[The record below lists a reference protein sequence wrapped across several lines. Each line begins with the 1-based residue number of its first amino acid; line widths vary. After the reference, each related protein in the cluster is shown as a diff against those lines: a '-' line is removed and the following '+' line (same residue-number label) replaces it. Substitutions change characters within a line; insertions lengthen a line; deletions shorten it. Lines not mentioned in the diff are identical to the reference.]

1 MKQFERRVRSEKA
14 LLEAA
19 SALIKEVGCAKT
31 TLSEIMERT
40 GLSKGAIYHYI
51 KSKDEL
57 FAKVLEA
64 RIHETNEKFFEKMGK
79 SKEDM
84 MDPID
89 VLSESFEAINHPKDV
104 VNQILLYF
112 IGRNEQKKAKE
123 ALREFDQWMFE
134 FSKLWIVSGQKNGVI
149 SEQIDANQTAELF
162 VLMSSGFRMRNVH
175 SGSNYEFN
183 TCQFTAMMKDLFR
196 KDPVLLK

>member
-84 MDPID
+84 TDPID

-104 VNQILLYF
+104 VNHILLYF
-112 IGRNEQKKAKE
+112 IGRNEQKNAKE

-175 SGSNYEFN
+175 SGSDYEFQ
-183 TCQFTAMMKDLFR
+183 TCQFTAMMKNLFR

>member
-1 MKQFERRVRSEKA
+1 
-14 LLEAA
+14 
-19 SALIKEVGCAKT
+19 
-31 TLSEIMERT
+31 
-40 GLSKGAIYHYI
+40 
-51 KSKDEL
+51 
-57 FAKVLEA
+57 
-64 RIHETNEKFFEKMGK
+64 
-79 SKEDM
+79 
-84 MDPID
+84 
-89 VLSESFEAINHPKDV
+89 
-104 VNQILLYF
+104 
-112 IGRNEQKKAKE
+112 
-123 ALREFDQWMFE
+123 MFE

>member
-31 TLSEIMERT
+31 TLAEIMERT

-64 RIHETNEKFFEKMGK
+64 RIHETNEKFFEKMGQTK
-79 SKEDM
+79 DDM
-84 MDPID
+84 KDPID
-89 VLSESFEAINHPKDV
+89 VLTESFEEINHPKDV

-112 IGRNEQKKAKE
+112 IGRNEQKNAKE

-149 SEQIDANQTAELF
+149 SEKIDANQTAELF

-175 SGSNYEFN
+175 SGSDYEFQ
-183 TCQFTAMMKDLFR
+183 TSQFTGLMKSLFR
-196 KDPVLLK
+196 EDPVLLK

>member
-84 MDPID
+84 TDPID

-175 SGSNYEFN
+175 SGSKYEFN

>member
-19 SALIKEVGCAKT
+19 SALIKEVGCGKT
-31 TLSEIMERT
+31 TLAEIMERT

-64 RIHETNEKFFEKMGK
+64 RIHETNEKFFEKMGQ
-79 SKEDM
+79 SKKDM
-84 MDPID
+84 KDPID
-89 VLSESFEAINHPKDV
+89 VLTESFEEINHPSDA

-123 ALREFDQWMFE
+123 ALRDFDQWMYE

-149 SEQIDANQTAELF
+149 SEKVDPNQTAELF

-175 SGSNYEFN
+175 STSAFEFQ
-183 TCQFTAMMKDLFR
+183 TSQFTALMKSLF
-196 KDPVLLK
+196 KEEPVLLK